1 LGWPTRRAARQ
12 AILAA
17 AAVACGALTACG
29 GGKGADTLAGATA
42 SDDLPIVETTGG
54 AIRGRLR
61 DKVFEFRGVPYGA
74 DTGGQGRFRPPRP
87 VPAWSGVLDAFENA
101 PMCPQVRD
109 AAAPGDLMSVGLREK
124 GDQKITAAD
133 VSEDCLTLKVTTPA
147 LDDGARPVMV
157 WLHGGGFAF
166 GGGMALVADGGNLV
180 RKGDIVHVAVN
191 HRLGAFG
198 YFYLADLLGP
208 DYAESGNVGMLD
220 IVLALEWIRDNIAK
234 FGGNPNNVTIY
245 GNSGGGAKVSTLMA
259 MPQARGLFAKAII
272 QSGSR
277 YITVRDAMAARE
289 HSARAI
295 AHLGLD
301 REKAGE
307 LLTMPMER
315 LLEVMEPEAQLRGGF
330 IPVVDGSVLQRQPWS
345 PSAPAESADVPLI
358 VGFSETEPTFMFG
371 RNDPI
376 FDDVEVLR
384 ARVREVLGPKAD
396 LAQIERRYDELLP
409 GQTAHRRLF
418 MIWADAQD
426 VNAGITQALRRVR
439 QEGAAP
445 VYVYQITF
453 DTPVADGRWH
463 SPHTIELPFIHDDLK
478 AVPSMLGEDVD
489 HMQPLADLMSSMWL
503 SFARTGDPN
512 VPGAPRWDP
521 FDEQRQP
528 VMMFD
533 FETEQGDSP
542 FAERLKLLADIGLY
556 PMR

>member
-1 LGWPTRRAARQ
+1 
-12 AILAA
+12 
-17 AAVACGALTACG
+17 
-29 GGKGADTLAGATA
+29 
-42 SDDLPIVETTGG
+42 
-54 AIRGRLR
+54 
-61 DKVFEFRGVPYGA
+61 
-74 DTGGQGRFRPPRP
+74 
-87 VPAWSGVLDAFENA
+87 
-101 PMCPQVRD
+101 
-109 AAAPGDLMSVGLREK
+109 
-124 GDQKITAAD
+124 
-133 VSEDCLTLKVTTPA
+133 
-147 LDDGARPVMV
+147 
-157 WLHGGGFAF
+157 
-166 GGGMALVADGGNLV
+166 
-180 RKGDIVHVAVN
+180 
-191 HRLGAFG
+191 
-198 YFYLADLLGP
+198 
-208 DYAESGNVGMLD
+208 
-220 IVLALEWIRDNIAK
+220 
-234 FGGNPNNVTIY
+234 
-245 GNSGGGAKVSTLMA
+245 
-259 MPQARGLFAKAII
+259 
-272 QSGSR
+272 
-277 YITVRDAMAARE
+277 
-289 HSARAI
+289 
-295 AHLGLD
+295 
-301 REKAGE
+301 
-307 LLTMPMER
+307 
-315 LLEVMEPEAQLRGGF
+315 
-330 IPVVDGSVLQRQPWS
+330 
-345 PSAPAESADVPLI
+345 
-358 VGFSETEPTFMFG
+358 
-371 RNDPI
+371 
-376 FDDVEVLR
+376 R